1 MFFFFFLNI
10 LIPNVAEKNIQ
21 ILKEEKKNNLIES
34 FCHKLMLNSGK
45 KIRAQ
50 HDKKK
55 YSNFCDVR
63 KKYFERTKK
72 T

>member
-1 MFFFFFLNI
+1 MLRERPFNLKGVGGGGGAMFFFFFLNI

-45 KIRAQ
+45 KIRA
-50 HDKKK
+50 
-55 YSNFCDVR
+55 
-63 KKYFERTKK
+63 
-72 T
+72 